1 MKKQCWFGAM
11 GIGVLAFN
19 LACSEGA
26 LTAPSTLAR
35 SDAGVPTSGEL
46 ASTIA
51 PGSVTFQPDLTAS
64 PATITVPVD
73 SKLLMIN
80 RSGRYVRLHSPNC
93 WEFQTIAL
101 PDGYSKHTEAFGPA
115 GKTCDYFAWTDN
127 RTRKIFVGRVQVR

>member
-1 MKKQCWFGAM
+1 MTKQFWFGAM

-26 LTAPSTLAR
+26 PTAPSTLPRNDVGAT
-35 SDAGVPTSGEL
+35 TSGEL

-51 PGSVTFQPDLTAS
+51 PGSVTFQPDLTAN
-64 PATITVPVD
+64 PQTITVPVD

-93 WEFQTIAL
+93 WEFQAIAL
-101 PDGYSKHTEAFGPA
+101 LDGYSKHTEAFEPA

-127 RTRKIFVGRVQVR
+127 RTRKIFVGRVEVR